1 MADNLETL
9 SSKVSN
15 GFRLTMISS
24 EKRHRESR
32 EDTNRFKNS
41 LVTSIDSLSN
51 QIVSNQIQI
60 SEKENISRGINF
72 ELLNQSIKNLTV
84 SVKNGAELT
93 SSTTKSSSTKIE
105 QAVDRHRDVAETS
118 SKKHIA
124 TFNTY
129 ITTLYNVIDDFSQT
143 LKKNLSK
150 LTSKVIKANAN
161 HFSERK
167 NYTRQNFESLFNELS
182 SLTNTIESESK
193 ASSKSYKNVTDDLGK
208 GLQNSIFQSSKN
220 HSTVVHNSV
229 TDFSQRLVKSIF
241 DLSKETI
248 KSSED
253 ISTRQEMSYEKLLTG
268 INNSISQSSK
278 NHSTVVQNSV
288 TDFSQRLVK
297 SLFDLSKETIKSNED
312 ISTRQEM
319 THKKLLTSIDNSI
332 SQSSKNHGSVLHNS
346 LTDLHN
352 SVTDFSQRLV
362 KSFIDLSNSNN
373 KISVRE
379 EMSYKQLLIMLYT
392 KLGSIASEIQNMTLT
407 NQKEMANSSMRI
419 EKAIDS
425 HRDVAESLS
434 DKQSMLFNTSAISL
448 FDKLVSSTDGISS
461 SINKTSSDTDMVN
474 KENFEAL
481 ITNLTTLSDKQSMRL
496 DTSVMSLLKGL
507 EKSND
512 KLVSST
518 AGISSSINKT
528 SMFNNEHFGALF
540 TNLETFASKME
551 NGLKHMNIS
560 TSNGLNTI
568 SKSIETSLKD
578 VIQQILSDE
587 NGLRGSLNDLSTAQS
602 NQLKMISDSFSSLS
616 SEIPEKFED
625 FIKLYKA
632 PFEGNA
638 KIHNE

>member
-1 MADNLETL
+1 
-9 SSKVSN
+9 
-15 GFRLTMISS
+15 MISS

-72 ELLNQSIKNLTV
+72 ELLNQSIKNLTM

-105 QAVDRHRDVAETS
+105 KAVDRHRNVAETS

-143 LKKNLSK
+143 LKKNLSE

-193 ASSKSYKNVTDDLGK
+193 ASSKSYKNVTDDFSQRLVK
-208 GLQNSIFQSSKN
+208 SLFDLSRKTIKSHEDTSKN

-253 ISTRQEMSYEKLLTG
+253 ISTRQEMSHEKLLTS

-319 THKKLLTSIDNSI
+319 THEKLLTSIDNSI

-346 LTDLHN
+346 VTDLHN

-362 KSFIDLSNSNN
+362 KSFLDLSNSNN

-434 DKQSMLFNTSAISL
+434 DKQSMLFNTSATSL
-448 FDKLVSSTDGISS
+448 FDKLVSSTDGISSSIKNTSSDTDMVNKENFEALFTNLTTLSDKQSMLFDTSVMSLREALENSTDKLVSSTDGISS
-461 SINKTSSDTDMVN
+461 SINKTS
-474 KENFEAL
+474 L
-481 ITNLTTLSDKQSMRL
+481 
-496 DTSVMSLLKGL
+496 
-507 EKSND
+507 
-512 KLVSST
+512 
-518 AGISSSINKT
+518 
-528 SMFNNEHFGALF
+528 FNNEHFGALF
-540 TNLETFASKME
+540 ANLETFASKME

-568 SKSIETSLKD
+568 SNSIETSLKD
-578 VIQQILSDE
+578 VIQQVLSDE

-602 NQLKMISDSFSSLS
+602 NQLKMISDSLSSLS

>member
-1 MADNLETL
+1 
-9 SSKVSN
+9 
-15 GFRLTMISS
+15 
-24 EKRHRESR
+24 
-32 EDTNRFKNS
+32 
-41 LVTSIDSLSN
+41 
-51 QIVSNQIQI
+51 
-60 SEKENISRGINF
+60 
-72 ELLNQSIKNLTV
+72 
-84 SVKNGAELT
+84 
-93 SSTTKSSSTKIE
+93 
-105 QAVDRHRDVAETS
+105 
-118 SKKHIA
+118 
-124 TFNTY
+124 
-129 ITTLYNVIDDFSQT
+129 
-143 LKKNLSK
+143 
-150 LTSKVIKANAN
+150 
-161 HFSERK
+161 
-167 NYTRQNFESLFNELS
+167 
-182 SLTNTIESESK
+182 
-193 ASSKSYKNVTDDLGK
+193 
-208 GLQNSIFQSSKN
+208 
-220 HSTVVHNSV
+220 
-229 TDFSQRLVKSIF
+229 
-241 DLSKETI
+241 
-248 KSSED
+248 
-253 ISTRQEMSYEKLLTG
+253 MSYEKLLTS

-288 TDFSQRLVK
+288 TDFSQSLVK
-297 SLFDLSKETIKSNED
+297 SLLDLSKETIKSNED

-319 THKKLLTSIDNSI
+319 SHEKLLSSIDNSI

-346 LTDLHN
+346 VTDLHN

-362 KSFIDLSNSNN
+362 KSFLDLSNSNN

-434 DKQSMLFNTSAISL
+434 DKQSMLFNSSAISL

-481 ITNLTTLSDKQSMRL
+481 FTNLTTLSDKQSMRF
-496 DTSVMSLLKGL
+496 DTSVMSLLEALKT
-507 EKSND
+507 SND

-518 AGISSSINKT
+518 NGISSSINKT
-528 SMFNNEHFGALF
+528 SMFNNEHFEALF

-568 SKSIETSLKD
+568 SNSIETSLKD
-578 VIQQILSDE
+578 VIQQVLSDE

-602 NQLKMISDSFSSLS
+602 NQLKMISDSLSSLS